1 MILLVTPIARR
12 GECAAALRETT
23 GDEIVIAAN
32 LLEATTLLRTES
44 CRAAVFDHH
53 LIEREP
59 QELDTAFSHLG
70 TAVPIVVNLA
80 LTGLN
85 RLAREVEAALH
96 RQAREQAAARQSAAA
111 TLHTEVN
118 GTLTALLLDF
128 EAALQFNDLPPE
140 AASRLRS
147 AHTLAEKLRSQLSS
161 AV

>member
-1 MILLVTPIARR
+1 
-12 GECAAALRETT
+12 
-23 GDEIVIAAN
+23 
-32 LLEATTLLRTES
+32 
-44 CRAAVFDHH
+44 VFDHH

-128 EAALQFNDLPPE
+128 EAALRFNDLPPE